1 MSTYEMAAHVN
12 LRVSPTN
19 PDSIRFMVNSLNAE
33 SLRGIRFNKR
43 SGLSPDVVVAST
55 GDKTSVDAVV
65 RRAVQLLTY
74 G

>member
-1 MSTYEMAAHVN
+1 VIRSESRLIPAA
-12 LRVSPTN
+12 
-19 PDSIRFMVNSLNAE
+19 NAE
-33 SLRGIRFNKR
+33 SLRGIRFNKG

-65 RRAVQLLTY
+65 RRAVRLLT